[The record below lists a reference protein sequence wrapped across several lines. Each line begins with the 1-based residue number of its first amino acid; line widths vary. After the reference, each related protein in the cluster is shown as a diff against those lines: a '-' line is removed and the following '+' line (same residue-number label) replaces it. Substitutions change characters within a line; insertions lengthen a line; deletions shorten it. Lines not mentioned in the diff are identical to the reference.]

1 MGTFYQKNYN
11 KVKIKLG
18 ATMKFLLINTNQI
31 VQKLVEIT
39 AKKAGADLTTIKE
52 LNEIDNLETYNYV
65 IVDDDCLE
73 GDGSN
78 ALETLKDKRKCLIH
92 NKQTSRI
99 EGFNDYIQKP
109 FLPTTILDVFMA
121 EAEREGGGYASQ
133 TPEIQNTST
142 DNVESFDE
150 GSENLDESL
159 GEVSALDEDIQAGDD
174 ENLGESTT
182 QTQDELL
189 DSEFAETLDSA
200 LDELGE
206 ISELSAATENGDEI
220 QASESLQET
229 DPKENEEVEN
239 TKSGDMELDLSS
251 ENKNDVQSE
260 KADEGEAELSD
271 TELALD
277 DLQLNEDADLED
289 LASELDLGD
298 LENDELNVNLSEE
311 TADLTED
318 SILNANLDNELD
330 ENLEQIT
337 TESDDDSSSELENLP
352 TEEKATDEQPILED
366 LALDDLESF
375 DSINSIQESETP
387 TEASNATEDEL
398 NPENIGSGDELLA
411 DLADEP
417 TENIENTESVE
428 STEITEDFESAPTE
442 SIDDSEPETEMNPD
456 ELPLSILDSE
466 QIQEVSQALNALE
479 SSPDQES
486 LEKSETDL
494 PEISE
499 STAVIDTPSQTIGE
513 DEQNDFSALNE
524 PEIAQ
529 ALGEEFAKLDSDES
543 AGSPVDSIA
552 TTQEAALD
560 ISQTDVVKN
569 IITSSVQNSISSLS
583 SGNLKAMLDGLEVTI
598 NISFKDKSK

>member
-1 MGTFYQKNYN
+1 
-11 KVKIKLG
+11 
-18 ATMKFLLINTNQI
+18 MKFLLINTNQI

-52 LNEIDNLETYNYV
+52 LNEIDNLETYDYV

-73 GDGSN
+73 GDGIN

-109 FLPTTILDVFMA
+109 FLPTSILDVFMA

-150 GSENLDESL
+150 ASENLDESL

-239 TKSGDMELDLSS
+239 TESGDMELDLSS
-251 ENKNDVQSE
+251 ENKDDVQSE

-271 TELALD
+271 SELALD
-277 DLQLNEDADLED
+277 DLQLNEDTNLED
-289 LASELDLGD
+289 LGSELDLGD

-311 TADLTED
+311 TTNLTED

-330 ENLEQIT
+330 ENLEQMT

-352 TEEKATDEQPILED
+352 TEEKAADEQPILED
-366 LALDDLESF
+366 LALDDLESL
-375 DSINSIQESETP
+375 DSIDSIQESETP
-387 TEASNATEDEL
+387 TEASEVSNATEDEL
-398 NPENIGSGDELLA
+398 NPENIGNGDELLA

-417 TENIENTESVE
+417 AENTENTESVE
-428 STEITEDFESAPTE
+428 STEITEDFESTPTE
-442 SIDDSEPETEMNPD
+442 SIEDSEPETEMNPD
-456 ELPLSILDSE
+456 ELPSSILDSE

-486 LEKSETDL
+486 LEESEADL

-499 STAVIDTPSQTIGE
+499 STEVIDTPSQTIGE

-529 ALGEEFAKLDSDES
+529 ALGEEFAKLDSEES
-543 AGSPVDSIA
+543 EESLVDSIA
-552 TTQEAALD
+552 TTQEADIISQESALD

-583 SGNLKAMLDGLEVTI
+583 AGNLKAMLDGLEVTI